1 MSRILKVNQS
11 DYRLAVSSGGTIT
24 LDTGTLVGDVI
35 VTGNL
40 TVKGVSV
47 TVESTNLEIKDNLI
61 LLNKGEAGPGI
72 TSVYSG
78 IQIDRG
84 SSGLT
89 PDAFFVFDESVSH
102 YDPLTSANKTGT
114 FVLRTDGG
122 ALTGL
127 QTNSI
132 TTAGTTD
139 LVFDMRNSANV
150 MKVVNSV
157 DYYSRVTQ
165 DDHIPNKKWVTNYVD
180 ARPSPTPGEPGIA
193 AVDHISDNP
202 DTPNTRVQA
211 YTSNIQFFVSETNR
225 ATITSAGLSVDKVN
239 LFDNVITGT
248 DVSRNLVVTSV
259 NKNVEINAVIN
270 LDDQL
275 VIPSTPVAGT
285 TKIYSYATGGPG
297 KTGLFFVNNTA
308 VDELVAKNRAL
319 LFSMIF

>member
-1 MSRILKVNQS
+1 MSRIVKVDQS
-11 DYRLAVSSGGTIT
+11 DYRLTVSSGGTIT

-40 TVKGVSV
+40 TVKGTST
-47 TVESTNLEIKDNLI
+47 TVESTNLEIEDNLI
-61 LLNKGEAGPGI
+61 LLNKGEVGPGI
-72 TSVYSG
+72 TQVFSG

-84 SSGLT
+84 SSVLK
-89 PDAFFVFDESVSH
+89 PDAFLVFDESVSH
-102 YDPLTSANKTGT
+102 YDPLVSTDVAGT
-114 FVLRTDGG
+114 FSLKVDGG

-132 TTAGTTD
+132 TTAGTSD
-139 LVFDMRNSANV
+139 LIFDMRNGANV
-150 MKVVNSV
+150 LKIANSV
-157 DYYSRVTQ
+157 DYYSRVT
-165 DDHIPNKKWVTNYVD
+165 DPNHIPNREWVTNYV
-180 ARPSPTPGEPGIA
+180 A
-193 AVDHISDNP
+193 ASNGVASVDRIYYP
-202 DTPNTRVQA
+202 IEGALKNTQIQA
-211 YTSNIQFFVSETNR
+211 FSTNLQFFVSEQTR
-225 ATITSAGLSVDKVN
+225 ATISATGLDVNKVN
-239 LFDNVITGT
+239 LFDNVVTGT
-248 DVSRNLVVTSV
+248 DVARNLVVTSV

-275 VIPSTPVAGT
+275 VVPSTPVSGT